1 MTHCSIELRDRRS
14 VTRYELLSS
23 AKSIGKELI
32 KKIYILKTLRNIQS
46 KLPDNAKKVA
56 ADALKTT

>member
-23 AKSIGKELI
+23 VKSIGKELI
-32 KKIYILKTLRNIQS
+32 KKIYILKTLRNI
-46 KLPDNAKKVA
+46 
-56 ADALKTT
+56 